1 MSQTP
6 DEKEQLSRQLI
17 VTIQTL
23 EEEMSRGQSNLQ
35 MIDFQ
40 SQRLAETAAAV
51 KALKNHAPGD
61 EVMISIGSG
70 VHIYVKMANTSHVVK
85 VLGAGFAAEKTLD
98 EALMGFEEQQKQL
111 AALSQRQ
118 QEQLR
123 TARARLE
130 EMQNQLSQL
139 LRPSG

>member
-1 MSQTP
+1 MSRTP
-6 DEKEQLSRQLI
+6 EEKEQFARQLI

-23 EEEMSRGQSNLQ
+23 EEELSRGQSNLQ
-35 MIDFQ
+35 MIDYQ

-51 KALKNHAPGD
+51 KELKNHAPGD
-61 EVMISIGSG
+61 EVLISIGSG
-70 VHIYVKMANTSHVVK
+70 VHIHVKMADTSRVVK

-98 EALMGFEEQQKQL
+98 KALAGFEEQNKQL

-123 TARARLE
+123 STQARIDEL
-130 EMQNQLSQL
+130 QNQLNQIL
-139 LRPSG
+139 KPSD

>member
-1 MSQTP
+1 MSQAP
-6 DEKEQLSRQLI
+6 DGKDQLSRQLI
-17 VTIQTL
+17 ITVQTL

-35 MIDFQ
+35 MIDIQ
-40 SQRLAETAAAV
+40 SQRLAETAVAV
-51 KALKNHAPGD
+51 KSLKDHKPGD
-61 EVMISIGSG
+61 ELMISIGSG
-70 VHIYVKMANTSHVVK
+70 VHIHVKMASTSHIVK

-98 EALMGFEEQQKQL
+98 DALKGIEEQQKQL

-123 TARARLE
+123 TTQARLE
-130 EMQNQLSQL
+130 EAQSQLSQL